1 MPCTSPYAPREL
13 PLQLNYNSVKQA
25 GAGVRRA
32 HEFHEQAGSG
42 NLPGRPGR
50 PRRDPRQPARG
61 NDRALRYRPGSPAR
75 FARPRRIHRALP
87 VPQVPVLLPGG
98 APGVGREHARRGG
111 REPGDLETAADHRH
125 GHHGGL
131 FAHQL
136 RGGPASDGPGKK
148 AEGTERRR
156 HQGAVLRHREGQPH
170 LRAEGPLPELR
181 SQPRRRE
188 RLYAAYV
195 RCCAGRLQDG
205 GTAAQE
211 RRGRQ
216 PGEQGRR
223 HRDRAR
229 VADRLTGMRRHPQEG
244 ARRTGGA
251 RTGRADPAGQPELK
265 SSRNKMCQGPRDG
278 NFVSPALPKTRHRIQ
293 ETLMSKKKFAVML
306 AVCAAATLLGIES
319 GRLTLSSSQ
328 AQTPQ
333 IQASAASALPDFSA
347 LVEQYGPA
355 VVNIST
361 TTAPVR
367 TQMQLPQIPGD
378 PGDQIQ
384 EFFRRFQIPMPQGDA
399 IRKGVG
405 SGFIV
410 SADGYILTNAHV
422 VDDANEVTVKLTDN
436 REFKAKVIGVDRR
449 TDVALVKIDARN
461 LPTVRIGDASKA
473 RVGQWVAAIGSPF
486 GLENTVTAGIISAK
500 SRSLPDETY
509 VPFIQTDVAINPGN
523 SGGPLSNMAGEVIGI
538 NSQIYSRTGGYMG
551 LSFAVPIEVAMKVKT
566 DLQKYGKVSRGRLG
580 VTIQGV
586 SQELADSFGLKKP
599 QGALV
604 SAVEARSPADKA
616 GIKTGDIILAV
627 DGRDIENSIDL
638 PRVIGESRPGTAVTL
653 KIWRQG
659 ETKELTASLGEA
671 PAEKVARADS
681 ESKAK
686 PSKLGLAVRPLTE
699 EERKQIEA
707 EGGLLVE
714 QSEGPAA
721 RAGVQAGDV
730 ILAFN
735 NQPVKTVDQLRR
747 LVDRSR
753 GSIALLIQRE
763 GNKIYVPIR
772 LS

>member
-1 MPCTSPYAPREL
+1 
-13 PLQLNYNSVKQA
+13 
-25 GAGVRRA
+25 
-32 HEFHEQAGSG
+32 
-42 NLPGRPGR
+42 
-50 PRRDPRQPARG
+50 
-61 NDRALRYRPGSPAR
+61 
-75 FARPRRIHRALP
+75 
-87 VPQVPVLLPGG
+87 
-98 APGVGREHARRGG
+98 
-111 REPGDLETAADHRH
+111 
-125 GHHGGL
+125 
-131 FAHQL
+131 
-136 RGGPASDGPGKK
+136 
-148 AEGTERRR
+148 
-156 HQGAVLRHREGQPH
+156 
-170 LRAEGPLPELR
+170 
-181 SQPRRRE
+181 
-188 RLYAAYV
+188 
-195 RCCAGRLQDG
+195 
-205 GTAAQE
+205 
-211 RRGRQ
+211 
-216 PGEQGRR
+216 
-223 HRDRAR
+223 
-229 VADRLTGMRRHPQEG
+229 
-244 ARRTGGA
+244 
-251 RTGRADPAGQPELK
+251 
-265 SSRNKMCQGPRDG
+265 
-278 NFVSPALPKTRHRIQ
+278 
-293 ETLMSKKKFAVML
+293 MSKRKIAVVL

-333 IQASAASALPDFSA
+333 IQTSAASALPDFSA
-347 LVEQYGPA
+347 LVEQNGPA

-384 EFFRRFQIPMPQGDA
+384 EFFRRFQIPMPQGDS

-523 SGGPLSNMAGEVIGI
+523 SGGPLFNMAGEVIGI

-551 LSFAVPIEVAMKVKT
+551 LSFAVPIDVAMKVKT

-586 SQELADSFGLKKP
+586 SQELADSFGLKKA

-638 PRVIGESRPGTAVTL
+638 PRVIGETRPGTAVTL

-659 ETKELTASLGEA
+659 ETKELRASLGEA

-721 RAGVQAGDV
+721 RAGVQVGDV
-730 ILAFN
+730 ILALN
-735 NQPVKTVDQLRR
+735 NQPVKSVDQLRR

-753 GSIALLIQRE
+753 GSVALLIQRE

-772 LS
+772 LG

>member
-1 MPCTSPYAPREL
+1 
-13 PLQLNYNSVKQA
+13 
-25 GAGVRRA
+25 
-32 HEFHEQAGSG
+32 
-42 NLPGRPGR
+42 
-50 PRRDPRQPARG
+50 
-61 NDRALRYRPGSPAR
+61 
-75 FARPRRIHRALP
+75 
-87 VPQVPVLLPGG
+87 
-98 APGVGREHARRGG
+98 
-111 REPGDLETAADHRH
+111 
-125 GHHGGL
+125 
-131 FAHQL
+131 
-136 RGGPASDGPGKK
+136 
-148 AEGTERRR
+148 
-156 HQGAVLRHREGQPH
+156 
-170 LRAEGPLPELR
+170 
-181 SQPRRRE
+181 
-188 RLYAAYV
+188 
-195 RCCAGRLQDG
+195 
-205 GTAAQE
+205 
-211 RRGRQ
+211 
-216 PGEQGRR
+216 
-223 HRDRAR
+223 
-229 VADRLTGMRRHPQEG
+229 
-244 ARRTGGA
+244 
-251 RTGRADPAGQPELK
+251 
-265 SSRNKMCQGPRDG
+265 
-278 NFVSPALPKTRHRIQ
+278 
-293 ETLMSKKKFAVML
+293 MSKNKFAVVL
-306 AVCAAATLLGIES
+306 AVCAAATLLGFES

-333 IQASAASALPDFSA
+333 IQTSAASALPDFSA

-367 TQMQLPQIPGD
+367 TQMQLPQTPGD
-378 PGDQIQ
+378 PGDPIQ

-436 REFKAKVIGVDRR
+436 REFKAKVVGVDRR
-449 TDVALVKIDARN
+449 TDVALVKIDAKN

-523 SGGPLSNMAGEVIGI
+523 SGGPLFNMAGEVIGI

-551 LSFAVPIEVAMKVKT
+551 LSFAVPIDVAMKVKT

-586 SQELADSFGLKKP
+586 SQELADSFGLKKA

-604 SAVEARSPADKA
+604 SAVEAKSPADKA
-616 GIKTGDIILAV
+616 GIKTGDIIVAV

-653 KIWRQG
+653 KVWRQG
-659 ETKELTASLGEA
+659 ETKELRASLGEA

-686 PSKLGLAVRPLTE
+686 PGKLGLAVRPLTE

-721 RAGVQAGDV
+721 RAGVQAGDI

-735 NQPVKTVDQLRR
+735 NQPVKSVDQLRR

>member
-1 MPCTSPYAPREL
+1 
-13 PLQLNYNSVKQA
+13 
-25 GAGVRRA
+25 
-32 HEFHEQAGSG
+32 
-42 NLPGRPGR
+42 
-50 PRRDPRQPARG
+50 
-61 NDRALRYRPGSPAR
+61 
-75 FARPRRIHRALP
+75 
-87 VPQVPVLLPGG
+87 
-98 APGVGREHARRGG
+98 
-111 REPGDLETAADHRH
+111 
-125 GHHGGL
+125 
-131 FAHQL
+131 
-136 RGGPASDGPGKK
+136 
-148 AEGTERRR
+148 
-156 HQGAVLRHREGQPH
+156 
-170 LRAEGPLPELR
+170 
-181 SQPRRRE
+181 
-188 RLYAAYV
+188 
-195 RCCAGRLQDG
+195 
-205 GTAAQE
+205 
-211 RRGRQ
+211 
-216 PGEQGRR
+216 
-223 HRDRAR
+223 
-229 VADRLTGMRRHPQEG
+229 
-244 ARRTGGA
+244 
-251 RTGRADPAGQPELK
+251 
-265 SSRNKMCQGPRDG
+265 
-278 NFVSPALPKTRHRIQ
+278 
-293 ETLMSKKKFAVML
+293 MSKKKFAVVL
-306 AVCAAATLLGIES
+306 AVCAAATLLGFES

-328 AQTPQ
+328 AQTSQ

-347 LVEQYGPA
+347 LVEQNGPA

-384 EFFRRFQIPMPQGDA
+384 EFFRRFQIPMPQGDS

-461 LPTVRIGDASKA
+461 LPTVKIGDASKA

-523 SGGPLSNMAGEVIGI
+523 SGGPLFNMAGEVIGI

-551 LSFAVPIEVAMKVKT
+551 LSFAVPIDVAMKVKT

-586 SQELADSFGLKKP
+586 SQELADSFGLKKA

-604 SAVEARSPADKA
+604 SAVEPKSPADKA
-616 GIKTGDIILAV
+616 GVRTGDIILAV

-638 PRVIGESRPGTAVTL
+638 PRIIGESRPGTAVTI
-653 KIWRQG
+653 KVWRQG
-659 ETKELTASLGEA
+659 ETRELRASLGEA
-671 PAEKVARADS
+671 PAEKVARVDS

-686 PSKLGLAVRPLTE
+686 PGKLGLALRPLTE

-730 ILAFN
+730 ILALN
-735 NQPVKTVDQLRR
+735 NQPVKSVDQLRR
-747 LVDRSR
+747 LVERSR